1 MHNHSS
7 IVSPAVSV
15 ILPVYNGANYLR
27 FAIESVLNQTLRD
40 FELIVVDDGSTDSS
54 PDIIRSYGTRL
65 KYLRKENGGVATAFN
80 AGIKASSGRHISWLS
95 HDDVFMPAKLELQ
108 VSALSRQVAPA
119 VCYTDIEFI
128 DEEGVITEERKL
140 PEYERREVMR
150 NLLVSGPIVMAS
162 YSLLYD
168 RGCLDEIGMYDES
181 QRNTQDADMLI
192 KLARRFPLTRVP
204 QSLMQVRRH
213 SAQGSS
219 NKQWQAD
226 ALKFYRQWLHELSLE
241 EVFPELAEG
250 DSGLQR
256 ARARQWLGDRYAATK
271 MAPFGKL
278 AMSQY
283 LSALRE
289 SPAILR
295 TVLPRI
301 ARLGKRFVGDHRQ
314 FYRLG
319 LRTALARRFG
329 GSPRQGKV

>member
-1 MHNHSS
+1 MF
-7 IVSPAVSV
+7 
-15 ILPVYNGANYLR
+15 NGQSYLR

-54 PDIIRSYGTRL
+54 PDIARSYGESL
-65 KYLRKENGGVATAFN
+65 KYIRKENGGVATAFN
-80 AGIKASSGRHISWLS
+80 RGISESCGRYISWLS

-108 VSALSRQVAPA
+108 VRALSNQAAPA
-119 VCYTDIEFI
+119 ACYTDIEFI

-168 RGCLDEIGMYDES
+168 RRCLDEIGMYDES

-192 KLARRFPLTRVP
+192 RLARRFPLTRVP
-204 QSLMQVRRH
+204 QSLIQVRRH

-226 ALKFYRQWLHELSLE
+226 ALKFYRHWLHELSLE
-241 EVFPELAEG
+241 EVFPDLAE
-250 DSGLQR
+250 DHSGLQR

-271 MAPFGKL
+271 MVPFGRL

-295 TVLPRI
+295 TVMPRI
-301 ARLGKRFVGDHRQ
+301 AALGKHFVDDHRQ

-319 LRTALARRFG
+319 LRTAIARRFA
-329 GSPRQGKV
+329 SAKR